1 MLPALFALA
10 RPAMFPLL
18 LVLPALGWGYAHWLW
33 RLPVPH
39 LAALL
44 PLAPAFALLHA
55 GSLWMNAAL
64 DRDDAPVLF
73 GAPTAATGSLP
84 RSLVG
89 LALAALALAPL
100 PAALVDLD
108 AGLSV
113 FGCSVLAVLY
123 SHPRSAWKGHI
134 LLGPLVNA
142 LGYGLL
148 APLAGFQAVGLPG
161 HRTSLALL
169 PLLPVGL
176 MAPYFLAQVHQE
188 RADRAAG
195 YRTLVALRGPRAC
208 VDAAVLALSLALAW
222 GLFLASTG
230 LVPGRGALAAPAW
243 LLVLAGIAAHRS
255 KPEAEG
261 PRLAARTLGGMA
273 LCTLLTVGLVA

>member
-39 LAALL
+39 LVAFL
-44 PLAPAFALLHA
+44 PLVPAFALLHA
-55 GSLWMNAAL
+55 GSLWLNAAL
-64 DRDDAPVLF
+64 DRDEAPVLF
-73 GAPTAATGSLP
+73 GAPAAAPGHLP
-84 RSLVG
+84 RGLVG

-100 PAALVDLD
+100 PAALADPD
-108 AGLSV
+108 AGLSLLL
-113 FGCSVLAVLY
+113 CSVLAVLY
-123 SHPRSAWKGHI
+123 SHPRTAWKGHL

-161 HRTSLALL
+161 RPASLALL
-169 PLLPVGL
+169 PLLPIGL

-208 VDAAVLALSLALAW
+208 VDAAILALSLALAG
-222 GLFLASTG
+222 GL
-230 LVPGRGALAAPAW
+230 ALAAKW
-243 LLVLAGIAAHRS
+243 
-255 KPEAEG
+255 
-261 PRLAARTLGGMA
+261 
-273 LCTLLTVGLVA
+273 C

>member
-10 RPAMFPLL
+10 RPAMFPIL

-39 LAALL
+39 PVAFL
-44 PLAPAFALLHA
+44 PLVPAFALLHA
-55 GSLWMNAAL
+55 GSLWLNATL
-64 DRDDAPVLF
+64 DRDEAPVLF
-73 GAPTAATGSLP
+73 GAPRPIP
-84 RSLVG
+84 RHLSA
-89 LALAALALAPL
+89 LALAGLALAPL
-100 PAALVDLD
+100 PAALADPD

-113 FGCSVLAVLY
+113 LLCSVLAVLY
-123 SHPRSAWKGHI
+123 SHPRTAWKGHL

-161 HRTSLALL
+161 RPASLALL
-169 PLLPVGL
+169 PLLPIGL

-195 YRTLVALRGPRAC
+195 YRTLVAMRGPRAC
-208 VDAAVLALSLALAW
+208 VDAAILALSLALAG
-222 GLFLASTG
+222 GLALAATG
-230 LVPGRGALAAPAW
+230 MVPARGALAAPGW
-243 LLVLAGIAAHRS
+243 MVVIAGIAAHRRQ
-255 KPEAEG
+255 PEAKG
-261 PRLAARTLGGMA
+261 PRLAAQTLGGMA
-273 LCTLLTVGLVA
+273 LCTLLTVALVA